1 MKSITIKEESCYRG
15 PADDLYE
22 NGFTINY
29 TNGEKEAVIF
39 DLSAGECSKLIPK
52 DGFEVLWNKLME
64 INFQKVILEN
74 EPIQGFDGA
83 DLIVEVSVGL
93 QTLTLSLWCPD
104 LELYKEKGF
113 SESLKF
119 MMVVQEIIDFAASHD
134 VAVNF
139 EFQGIFITAVLDFCI
154 INAPIVFIHNKCKFY
169 VIVKYSIYKVTLKY
183 KGAMNES
190 DTRLKKIDPALRAAG
205 WGVVE
210 GSDIFT
216 EQRAYLLAPGRIV
229 TKSKR
234 NPDKIDYLLTYKGV
248 KIGIIEAKRDELDV
262 STGVGQAKRYAEA
275 MNIRYTYSTNG
286 DKIWAIDM
294 DAKPGDFTE
303 GFVDR
308 FPTPDELWAMTFP
321 EKNEWRD
328 KFNLEP
334 FNRDNG
340 KQPRYYQENAINA
353 VLDAVS
359 KKQDRILLTLATG
372 TGKTYIAFQICW
384 KLMQTKWNIAQTGKL
399 PRILFL
405 ADRNILADQAY
416 NAFGAF
422 DQNALARI
430 TPKEIRRN
438 GGKVPM
444 GQSIFFTIFQTMLC
458 GSDGDERESSSVVYD
473 ENTENFEYY
482 KQYPRDFFDFIIIDE
497 CHRGGANDES
507 EWRKL
512 MEYFQPAYQLGLTAT
527 PRRTINGDT
536 YKYFGEPVYQYSL
549 KQGIEDGYL
558 TPYRVKSCS
567 NQIIDEYKYSEE
579 DKIISGEEFLDK
591 EKTYKENDFY
601 HGKIKIRERDELRVA
616 EFLQTANP
624 EDKSIVFCST
634 QNHAMQIRDMINSQA
649 KRGVNY
655 CVRVTADDGQ
665 EGEEQL
671 RKFQDNEKTLPTIL
685 TTSQK
690 LSTGVDAQNVRNI
703 VLMRPVPNM
712 IEFKQIIGRGT
723 RLFDDKYYFTIYD
736 FVGAH
741 EQFYDKEWDNPNP
754 VCPICEKYPCECDKH
769 EKCPVCGKWPCECEK
784 PKTKCPVCGHY
795 PCICPPKPCPVCGN
809 LPCTCPKDI
818 IEIEL
823 GDGRKIKIKQD
834 FQWEERVMYDGKLIT
849 IKEFA
854 DILVDKKT
862 LPKFFSDE
870 EDLRKQWQNP
880 ETRLALLEKMEH
892 DGFSLDKLLKVQ
904 EMLNYEKCDLLD
916 VLENLAY
923 QTEPLERQQR
933 VNLVKSGITAGLNNK
948 QIEFVDFV
956 LEQYVQQGYGE
967 LSMENL
973 PELIKLKYGTISD
986 AKAELGSLGEI
997 SKVFVGFQ
1005 KELYAA

>member
-1 MKSITIKEESCYRG
+1 
-15 PADDLYE
+15 
-22 NGFTINY
+22 
-29 TNGEKEAVIF
+29 
-39 DLSAGECSKLIPK
+39 
-52 DGFEVLWNKLME
+52 
-64 INFQKVILEN
+64 
-74 EPIQGFDGA
+74 
-83 DLIVEVSVGL
+83 
-93 QTLTLSLWCPD
+93 
-104 LELYKEKGF
+104 
-113 SESLKF
+113 
-119 MMVVQEIIDFAASHD
+119 
-134 VAVNF
+134 
-139 EFQGIFITAVLDFCI
+139 
-154 INAPIVFIHNKCKFY
+154 
-169 VIVKYSIYKVTLKY
+169 
-183 KGAMNES
+183 MNES
-190 DTRLKKIDPALRAAG
+190 DTRLKKIDPALKAAG

-229 TKSKR
+229 TKAKR

-248 KIGIIEAKRDELDV
+248 KIGIVEAKSDEKDV
-262 STGVGQAKRYAEA
+262 SAGVEQAKKYAAA

-303 GFVDR
+303 GFVDC

-321 EKNEWRD
+321 DKNDWRD
-328 KFNLEP
+328 KFNLAP
-334 FNRDNG
+334 FNRDGG
-340 KQPRYYQENAINA
+340 KMPRYYQENAVNA
-353 VLDAVS
+353 VLEAVS
-359 KKQDRILLTLATG
+359 KKIDRILLTLATG

-384 KLMQTKWNIAQTGKL
+384 KLMQTRWNRESGGRI
-399 PRILFL
+399 PHILFL
-405 ADRNILADQAY
+405 ADRNILADQAF

-430 TPKEIRRN
+430 TPKEIRKN

-444 GQSIFFTIFQTMLC
+444 GQSIYFTIFQTMLC
-458 GSDGDERESSSVVYD
+458 GSDDSDVAVPEPVEGVE
-473 ENTENFEYY
+473 TTEYY

-558 TPYRVKSCS
+558 TPYRVKSCT
-567 NQIIDEYKYSEE
+567 NQIIDEYVYNEE
-579 DKIISGEEFLDK
+579 DKIIRGEEFLDK
-591 EKTYKENDFY
+591 EKTYDESDFY
-601 HGKIKIRERDELRVA
+601 HGKIKIRERDELRVE
-616 EFLQTANP
+616 EFLDSANP
-624 EDKSIVFCST
+624 DEKAIVFCAT
-634 QNHAMQIRDMINSQA
+634 QNHAMQVRDMINSYA
-649 KRGVNY
+649 KRGANY
-655 CVRVTADDGQ
+655 CVRVTADDGS

-671 RKFQDNEKTLPTIL
+671 RKFQDNEKTIPTIL

-741 EQFYDKEWDNPNP
+741 KKFYDEEWDNPNP
-754 VCPICEKYPCECDKH
+754 VCPICEKYPCECAAH
-769 EKCPVCGKWPCECEK
+769 PKCPVCGKWPCECK
-784 PKTKCPVCGHY
+784 RPPRLCPVCGRS
-795 PCICPPKPCPVCGN
+795 PCICPPKVCPICGN

-818 IEIEL
+818 IEIEI
-823 GDGRKIKIKQD
+823 GKGRKAKIKKD
-834 FQWEERVMYDGKLIT
+834 FNWEERIMFDGKLIT
-849 IKEFA
+849 LKEFVNV
-854 DILVDKKT
+854 LVDNDT
-862 LPKFFSDE
+862 LPKFFKDD
-870 EDLRKQWQNP
+870 EDLRSQWQTP
-880 ETRLALLEKMEH
+880 ETRKALLEKMEH

-916 VLENLAY
+916 VLEYLAY
-923 QTEPLERQQR
+923 QTTPIEREQR
-933 VNLVKSGITAGLNNK
+933 VAISRSEITADLNEH
-948 QIEFVDFV
+948 QTAFVNFV
-956 LEQYVQQGYGE
+956 LDQYIQQGYTE

-973 PELIKLKYGTISD
+973 PELIKLKYGTIND

-997 SKVFVGFQ
+997 NKVFVGFQ
-1005 KELYAA
+1005 KGLYAA

>member
-1 MKSITIKEESCYRG
+1 
-15 PADDLYE
+15 
-22 NGFTINY
+22 
-29 TNGEKEAVIF
+29 
-39 DLSAGECSKLIPK
+39 
-52 DGFEVLWNKLME
+52 
-64 INFQKVILEN
+64 
-74 EPIQGFDGA
+74 
-83 DLIVEVSVGL
+83 
-93 QTLTLSLWCPD
+93 
-104 LELYKEKGF
+104 
-113 SESLKF
+113 
-119 MMVVQEIIDFAASHD
+119 
-134 VAVNF
+134 
-139 EFQGIFITAVLDFCI
+139 
-154 INAPIVFIHNKCKFY
+154 
-169 VIVKYSIYKVTLKY
+169 
-183 KGAMNES
+183 MNES
-190 DTRLKKIDPALRAAG
+190 DTRLKKIDPALKAAG

-216 EQRAYLLAPGRIV
+216 EQRAYLLTPGRIV
-229 TKSKR
+229 SKAKR

-248 KIGIIEAKRDELDV
+248 KIGIIEAKKDELDV
-262 STGVGQAKRYAEA
+262 SAGVEQAKKYAAA

-308 FPTPDELWAMTFP
+308 FPTPDELWQMTFP
-321 EKNEWRD
+321 DKNDWRD

-334 FNRDNG
+334 FNRDGG
-340 KQPRYYQENAINA
+340 KMPRYYQENAVNA
-353 VLDAVS
+353 VLEAVS
-359 KKQDRILLTLATG
+359 KRVDRILLTLATG

-384 KLMQTKWNIAQTGKL
+384 KLMQTRWNNLQNGKL

-430 TPKEIRRN
+430 TPKEIRKN

-444 GQSIFFTIFQTMLC
+444 GQSIYFTIFQTMLC
-458 GSDGDERESSSVVYD
+458 GSDGEETSNP
-473 ENTENFEYY
+473 EEQPEKIEYY
-482 KQYPRDFFDFIIIDE
+482 KQYPQDFFDFIIIDE

-558 TPYRVKSCS
+558 TPYRVKSCT
-567 NQIIDEYKYSEE
+567 NQIIDDYVYDEE
-579 DKIISGEEFLDK
+579 DKIIRGEELLDK
-591 EKTYKENDFY
+591 EKTYDESDFY
-601 HGKIKIRERDELRVA
+601 HGKIKIRQRDELRVA
-616 EFLQTANP
+616 EFLETANP
-624 EDKSIVFCST
+624 NEKSIVFCAT

-649 KRGVNY
+649 KRGTNY
-655 CVRVTADDGQ
+655 CVRVTADDGND
-665 EGEEQL
+665 GEEQL
-671 RKFQDNEKTLPTIL
+671 RKFQDNEKTIPTIL

-741 EQFYDKEWDNPNP
+741 EKFYDDEWDNPNP
-754 VCPICEKYPCECDKH
+754 VCPICEKYPCECSTH
-769 EKCPVCGKWPCECEK
+769 AKCPVCGKWPCVCK
-784 PKTKCPVCGHY
+784 IDKMCPVCGRW
-795 PCICPPKPCPVCGN
+795 PCVCPPKPCPICGN
-809 LPCTCPKDI
+809 LPCTCPKEI

-823 GDGRKIKIKQD
+823 GDKRKAKIKEGFD
-834 FQWEERVMYDGKLIT
+834 WEERVMYDGKLIT

-854 DILVDKKT
+854 DILVDKNT
-862 LPKFFSDE
+862 LPKFFTDE

-880 ETRLALLEKMEH
+880 ETRLALLEKMDH

-916 VLENLAY
+916 VLEYLAY
-923 QTEPLERQQR
+923 HTTPLERQQR
-933 VNLVKSGITAGLNNK
+933 VAMVK
-948 QIEFVDFV
+948 
-956 LEQYVQQGYGE
+956 
-967 LSMENL
+967 
-973 PELIKLKYGTISD
+973 PEII
-986 AKAELGSLGEI
+986 AELGSLGEI
-997 SKVFVGFQ
+997 NKVLVGFQ

>member
-1 MKSITIKEESCYRG
+1 
-15 PADDLYE
+15 
-22 NGFTINY
+22 
-29 TNGEKEAVIF
+29 
-39 DLSAGECSKLIPK
+39 
-52 DGFEVLWNKLME
+52 
-64 INFQKVILEN
+64 
-74 EPIQGFDGA
+74 
-83 DLIVEVSVGL
+83 
-93 QTLTLSLWCPD
+93 
-104 LELYKEKGF
+104 
-113 SESLKF
+113 
-119 MMVVQEIIDFAASHD
+119 
-134 VAVNF
+134 
-139 EFQGIFITAVLDFCI
+139 
-154 INAPIVFIHNKCKFY
+154 
-169 VIVKYSIYKVTLKY
+169 
-183 KGAMNES
+183 MNES
-190 DTRLKKIDPALRAAG
+190 DTRLKKIDPALKAAG

-216 EQRAYLLAPGRIV
+216 EQRAYIVSPGRIV
-229 TKSKR
+229 TKAKR

-248 KIGIIEAKRDELDV
+248 KIGIVEAKKDERDV
-262 STGVGQAKRYAEA
+262 SAGVEQAKKYATA

-294 DAKPGDFTE
+294 QAKPGDFTE
-303 GFVDR
+303 GFIDR

-321 EKNEWRD
+321 DKNDWRD

-334 FNRDNG
+334 FNRDGG
-340 KQPRYYQENAINA
+340 KMPRYYQENAVNA
-353 VLDAVS
+353 VLEAVS
-359 KKQDRILLTLATG
+359 KKIDRILLTLATG

-384 KLMQTKWNIAQTGKL
+384 KLMQTRWNNLQNGKL

-430 TPKEIRRN
+430 TPKEIRKN

-444 GQSIFFTIFQTMLC
+444 GQSIYFTIFQTMLC
-458 GSDGDERESSSVVYD
+458 GSDGEETS
-473 ENTENFEYY
+473 EPGTEPEKIEYY
-482 KQYPRDFFDFIIIDE
+482 KQYPQDFFDFIIIDE

-558 TPYRVKSCS
+558 TPYRVKSCT
-567 NQIIDEYKYSEE
+567 NQIIDEYVYNEE
-579 DKIISGEEFLDK
+579 DKIIRGEEFLDK
-591 EKTYKENDFY
+591 EKTYDESDFY
-601 HGKIKIRERDELRVA
+601 HGKIKIRERDELRVE
-616 EFLQTANP
+616 EFLDSANP
-624 EDKSIVFCST
+624 DEKAIVFCAT
-634 QNHAMQIRDMINSQA
+634 QNHAMQVRDMINSYA
-649 KRGVNY
+649 KRGTNY
-655 CVRVTADDGQ
+655 CVRVTADDGS

-671 RKFQDNEKTLPTIL
+671 RKFQDNEKTIPTIL

-741 EQFYDKEWDNPNP
+741 KKFYDEEWDNPNP
-754 VCPICEKYPCECDKH
+754 VCPICEKYPCECATH
-769 EKCPVCGKWPCECEK
+769 PKCPVCGKWPCECKK
-784 PKTKCPVCGHY
+784 PPRFCPICGQS
-795 PCICPPKPCPVCGN
+795 PCICPPKPCPICGN
-809 LPCTCPKDI
+809 LPCTCPKDV
-818 IEIEL
+818 IEIEI
-823 GDGRKIKIKQD
+823 GKGRKATIKEG
-834 FQWEERVMYDGKLIT
+834 FNWEERIMFDGKLIT
-849 IKEFA
+849 LKEFVNV
-854 DILVDKKT
+854 LVDNET
-862 LPKFFSDE
+862 LPKFFKDD
-870 EDLRKQWQNP
+870 EDLRTQWQNP
-880 ETRLALLEKMEH
+880 DTRKALLEKMEH

-916 VLENLAY
+916 VLEYLAY
-923 QTEPLERQQR
+923 QSTPIEREQR
-933 VNLVKSGITAGLNNK
+933 VAIARSEITADLNEP
-948 QIEFVDFV
+948 QSDFV
-956 LEQYVQQGYGE
+956 NFVLNQYIEQGYTE

-973 PELIKLKYGTISD
+973 PELIKLKYGTIND

-997 SKVFVGFQ
+997 NKIFVGFQ
-1005 KELYAA
+1005 KGLYAA

>member
-1 MKSITIKEESCYRG
+1 
-15 PADDLYE
+15 
-22 NGFTINY
+22 
-29 TNGEKEAVIF
+29 
-39 DLSAGECSKLIPK
+39 
-52 DGFEVLWNKLME
+52 
-64 INFQKVILEN
+64 
-74 EPIQGFDGA
+74 
-83 DLIVEVSVGL
+83 
-93 QTLTLSLWCPD
+93 
-104 LELYKEKGF
+104 
-113 SESLKF
+113 
-119 MMVVQEIIDFAASHD
+119 
-134 VAVNF
+134 
-139 EFQGIFITAVLDFCI
+139 
-154 INAPIVFIHNKCKFY
+154 
-169 VIVKYSIYKVTLKY
+169 
-183 KGAMNES
+183 MNES
-190 DTRLKKIDPALRAAG
+190 DTRLKKIDPALKAAG

-216 EQRAYLLAPGRIV
+216 VQRAYLLTPGRIV
-229 TKSKR
+229 SKAKR

-248 KIGIIEAKRDELDV
+248 KIGIIEAKKDELDV
-262 STGVGQAKRYAEA
+262 SAGVEQAKKYAAA

-308 FPTPDELWAMTFP
+308 FPTPDELWQMTFP
-321 EKNEWRD
+321 DKNDWRD

-334 FNRDNG
+334 FNRDGG
-340 KQPRYYQENAINA
+340 KMPRYYQENAVNA
-353 VLDAVS
+353 VLEAVS
-359 KKQDRILLTLATG
+359 KRVDRILLTLATG

-384 KLMQTKWNIAQTGKL
+384 KLMQTRWNNLQNGKL

-430 TPKEIRRN
+430 TPKEIRKN
-438 GGKVPM
+438 SGKVPM
-444 GQSIFFTIFQTMLC
+444 GQSIYFTIFQTMLC
-458 GSDGDERESSSVVYD
+458 GSDGEETSNP
-473 ENTENFEYY
+473 EEQPEKIEYY
-482 KQYPRDFFDFIIIDE
+482 KQYPQDFFDFIIIDE

-536 YKYFGEPVYQYSL
+536 YKYFGEPVYKYSL

-558 TPYRVKSCS
+558 TPYRVKSCT
-567 NQIIDEYKYSEE
+567 NQIIDDYVYDEE
-579 DKIISGEEFLDK
+579 DKIIRGEELLDK
-591 EKTYKENDFY
+591 EKTYDESDFY
-601 HGKIKIRERDELRVA
+601 HGKIKIRQRDELRVA
-616 EFLQTANP
+616 EFLETANP
-624 EDKSIVFCST
+624 NEKSIVFCAT

-649 KRGVNY
+649 KRGTNY
-655 CVRVTADDGQ
+655 CVRVTADDGND
-665 EGEEQL
+665 GEEQL
-671 RKFQDNEKTLPTIL
+671 RKFQDNEKTIPTIL

-741 EQFYDKEWDNPNP
+741 EKFYDDEWDNPNP
-754 VCPICEKYPCECDKH
+754 VCPICEKYPCECSTH
-769 EKCPVCGKWPCECEK
+769 AKCPVCGKWPCVCK
-784 PKTKCPVCGHY
+784 IDKMCPVCGRW
-795 PCICPPKPCPVCGN
+795 PCVCPPKPCPICGN
-809 LPCTCPKDI
+809 LPCTCPKEI

-823 GDGRKIKIKQD
+823 GDKRKAKIKEGFD
-834 FQWEERVMYDGKLIT
+834 WEERVMYDGKLIT

-854 DILVDKKT
+854 DILVDKNT
-862 LPKFFSDE
+862 LPKFFTDE

-880 ETRLALLEKMEH
+880 ETRLALLEKMDH

-916 VLENLAY
+916 VLEYLAY
-923 QTEPLERQQR
+923 HTTPLERQQR
-933 VNLVKSGITAGLNNK
+933 VAMVKPEIIAELNSK
-948 QIEFVDFV
+948 QIEFVNFV
-956 LEQYVQQGYGE
+956 LDQYVQQGYTE
-967 LSMENL
+967 LSIENL
-973 PELIKLKYGTISD
+973 PELIKLKYGTIND
-986 AKAELGSLGEI
+986 AKAELGPLGEI
-997 SKVFVGFQ
+997 NKVFVGFQ

>member
-1 MKSITIKEESCYRG
+1 
-15 PADDLYE
+15 
-22 NGFTINY
+22 
-29 TNGEKEAVIF
+29 
-39 DLSAGECSKLIPK
+39 
-52 DGFEVLWNKLME
+52 
-64 INFQKVILEN
+64 
-74 EPIQGFDGA
+74 
-83 DLIVEVSVGL
+83 
-93 QTLTLSLWCPD
+93 
-104 LELYKEKGF
+104 
-113 SESLKF
+113 
-119 MMVVQEIIDFAASHD
+119 
-134 VAVNF
+134 
-139 EFQGIFITAVLDFCI
+139 
-154 INAPIVFIHNKCKFY
+154 
-169 VIVKYSIYKVTLKY
+169 
-183 KGAMNES
+183 MNES
-190 DTRLKKIDPALRAAG
+190 DTRLKKIDPALKAAG

-216 EQRAYLLAPGRIV
+216 EQRAYIVSPGRIV
-229 TKSKR
+229 TKAKR

-248 KIGIIEAKRDELDV
+248 KIGIVEAKKDELDV
-262 STGVGQAKRYAEA
+262 SAGVEQAKKYAAA
-275 MNIRYTYSTNG
+275 MNIRWTYSTNG

-308 FPTPDELWAMTFP
+308 FPTPQELWEMTFP
-321 EKNEWRD
+321 DKNDWRD

-334 FNRDNG
+334 FNRDGG
-340 KQPRYYQENAINA
+340 KQPRYYQENAVNA
-353 VLDAVS
+353 VLEAIS
-359 KKQDRILLTLATG
+359 KKIDRILLTLATG

-384 KLMQTKWNIAQTGKL
+384 KLMQTRWNIAENGRL

-430 TPKEIRRN
+430 TPKEIRKN

-444 GQSIFFTIFQTMLC
+444 GQSIYFTIFQTMLC
-458 GSDGDERESSSVVYD
+458 GTDDSIADKDSAVV
-473 ENTENFEYY
+473 EPVETTEYY
-482 KQYPRDFFDFIIIDE
+482 KQYPQDFFDFIIIDE

-527 PRRTINGDT
+527 PRRTINADT
-536 YKYFGEPVYQYSL
+536 YRYFGEPVYQYSL

-567 NQIIDEYKYSEE
+567 NQIIDEYVYNPDDTIVRGE
-579 DKIISGEEFLDK
+579 DLLDK
-591 EKTYKENDFY
+591 DKTYTEKDFY
-601 HGKIKIRERDELRVA
+601 QGKIKIRQRDELRVS
-616 EFLQTANP
+616 EFLESANP
-624 EDKSIVFCST
+624 DEKSIVFCAT

-655 CVRVTADDGQ
+655 CVRVTADDGA
-665 EGEEQL
+665 EGEQQL
-671 RKFQDNEKTLPTIL
+671 RNFQDNEKTIPTIL

-703 VLMRPVPNM
+703 VLMRPVTNM

-741 EQFYDKEWDNPNP
+741 KQFYDKEWDNPNP

-769 EKCPVCGKWPCECEK
+769 PKCPVCGKWPCECK
-784 PKTKCPVCGHY
+784 RPPRKCPICGMY

-809 LPCTCPKDI
+809 LPCTCPKDV

-823 GDGRKIKIKQD
+823 GDGRKTTVKNG
-834 FQWEERVMYDGKLIT
+834 FEWEERIMYDGKLIT
-849 IKEFA
+849 IKEFV
-854 DILVDKKT
+854 DVLVDNKT
-862 LPKFFSDE
+862 LPKFFKDD

-880 ETRLALLEKMEH
+880 ETRNALLEQMDH
-892 DGFSLDKLLKVQ
+892 DGFPLEKLTKVQ
-904 EMLNYEKCDLLD
+904 EFLNMEKCDLLD
-916 VLENLAY
+916 VLEYLAY
-923 QTEPLERQQR
+923 NTTPLERERR
-933 VNLVKSGITAGLNNK
+933 VELVQPGIVATLNDN
-948 QIEFVDFV
+948 QSDFVNFV
-956 LEQYVQQGYGE
+956 LEQYVQQGYTE
-967 LSMENL
+967 LSLENL
-973 PELIKLKYGTISD
+973 PELIKLKYGTIND
-986 AKAELGSLGEI
+986 AKNVLGSLGEI
-997 SKVFVGFQ
+997 NKVFVDFQ

>member
-1 MKSITIKEESCYRG
+1 
-15 PADDLYE
+15 
-22 NGFTINY
+22 
-29 TNGEKEAVIF
+29 
-39 DLSAGECSKLIPK
+39 
-52 DGFEVLWNKLME
+52 
-64 INFQKVILEN
+64 
-74 EPIQGFDGA
+74 
-83 DLIVEVSVGL
+83 
-93 QTLTLSLWCPD
+93 
-104 LELYKEKGF
+104 
-113 SESLKF
+113 
-119 MMVVQEIIDFAASHD
+119 
-134 VAVNF
+134 
-139 EFQGIFITAVLDFCI
+139 
-154 INAPIVFIHNKCKFY
+154 
-169 VIVKYSIYKVTLKY
+169 
-183 KGAMNES
+183 MNES
-190 DTRLKKIDPALRAAG
+190 DTRLKKIDPALKAAG

-216 EQRAYLLAPGRIV
+216 EQRAYLLTPGRIV
-229 TKSKR
+229 TKAKR

-248 KIGIIEAKRDELDV
+248 KIGIIEAKKDELDV
-262 STGVGQAKRYAEA
+262 SAGVEQAKKYAAA

-294 DAKPGDFTE
+294 QAKPGDFTE

-308 FPTPDELWAMTFP
+308 FPTPDELWQMTFP
-321 EKNEWRD
+321 EKNDWRD

-334 FNRDNG
+334 FNRDGG
-340 KQPRYYQENAINA
+340 KMPRYYQENAVNA

-359 KKQDRILLTLATG
+359 KKVDRILLTLATG

-384 KLMQTKWNIAQTGKL
+384 KLMQTKWNIAQNGRL

-430 TPKEIRRN
+430 TPKEIRKN

-444 GQSIFFTIFQTMLC
+444 GQSIYFTIFQTMLC
-458 GSDGDERESSSVVYD
+458 GSDGEERTNPEEQS
-473 ENTENFEYY
+473 EKIEYY
-482 KQYPRDFFDFIIIDE
+482 KQYPKDFFDFIIIDE

-558 TPYRVKSCS
+558 TPYRVKSCT
-567 NQIIDEYKYSEE
+567 NQIIDEYVYNEE
-579 DKIISGEEFLDK
+579 DKIIRGEELLDK
-591 EKTYKENDFY
+591 EKTYNESDFY
-601 HGKIKIRERDELRVA
+601 HGKIKIRQRDELRVA
-616 EFLQTANP
+616 EFLETANP
-624 EDKSIVFCST
+624 DEKSIVFCAT

-649 KRGVNY
+649 KRGTNY
-655 CVRVTADDGQ
+655 CVRVTADDGD

-671 RKFQDNEKTLPTIL
+671 RKFQDNEKTIPTVL

-741 EQFYDKEWDNPNP
+741 KKFYDDEWDNPNP
-754 VCPICEKYPCECDKH
+754 VCPICEKYPCECATH
-769 EKCPVCGKWPCECEK
+769 PKCPVCGKWPCECEK
-784 PKTKCPVCGHY
+784 PKHKCPICGQY
-795 PCICPPKPCPVCGN
+795 PCICPPKPCPICGN

-823 GDGRKIKIKQD
+823 GDGRKAKIKKD
-834 FQWEERVMYDGKLIT
+834 FQWEERVMYDGRLIT

-854 DILVDKKT
+854 DILVDKNT
-862 LPKFFSDE
+862 LPKFFTDE

-880 ETRLALLEKMEH
+880 ETRAALLDKMEH
-892 DGFSLDKLLKVQ
+892 EGFSLDKLLKVQ

-916 VLENLAY
+916 VLEYLAY
-923 QTEPLERQQR
+923 QTTPLERQQR
-933 VNLVKSGITAGLNNK
+933 VTIVRPGITAELNSK
-948 QIEFVDFV
+948 QTEFVDFV
-956 LEQYVQQGYGE
+956 LQQYILQGYGE
-967 LSMENL
+967 LSLDNL
-973 PELIKLKYGTISD
+973 PELIKLKYGTIND
-986 AKAELGSLGEI
+986 AKAVLGSLGEI
-997 SKVFVGFQ
+997 NKVFVGFQ